1 MFPFSICGVS
11 MILVSRSRQGVFD
24 GECGRPHAD
33 AVEPVGRLAW
43 RHSKYS
49 NGAAMP
55 YDPLTPRSPG
65 FLHQVPAF
73 LAGDDTPRDLLERCI
88 AVIEARDSE
97 IQAFV
102 TLNLEGARSAAD
114 AASARYAAGNPL
126 SPVDGLPIGL
136 KDIIETADMA
146 TQCGSPI
153 YEGYESGRDAPIA
166 AALRRGGAVIV
177 GKTASTEFAFGAV
190 TATRNPFDLERTP
203 GTSSS
208 GSAAA
213 VGASMLPV
221 AIGTQLMS
229 SVMRPAS
236 YCGQVGVKPTYG
248 AIRQAGIHPFSPSG
262 EHVGAHASTLADAWA
277 VLRFL
282 SNEGGPEPGF
292 HGINGPDTPPAA
304 KKPARLMRMY
314 TPGWQIADSDVRAAF
329 EAGLDRLSNAGVEIV
344 EPAGVPA
351 LAALEDDFARAEWC
365 ISEIAAFEMRWP
377 FFEYE
382 AAGHTHH
389 PRIAT
394 ALARAH
400 EMTLTDYHSALDF
413 KAAFGDRLLGV
424 GGTIDGIVGL
434 TAPEVAPVG
443 LDNIGHPVMCAPAT
457 CAGVPSLTLPLLAAH
472 DMPLGL
478 QLVGFHGQDAN
489 LFAHAAWVEDL
500 LG

>member
-1 MFPFSICGVS
+1 
-11 MILVSRSRQGVFD
+11 
-24 GECGRPHAD
+24 
-33 AVEPVGRLAW
+33 
-43 RHSKYS
+43 
-49 NGAAMP
+49 MP
-55 YDPLTPRSPG
+55 YDSAISRLPG
-65 FLHQVPAF
+65 FLEQVPAF

-88 AVIEARDSE
+88 AVIEARDPE

-102 TLNLEGARSAAD
+102 TLNLKGARAAAD
-114 AASARYAAGNPL
+114 AAGARYAAGNPL

-136 KDIIETADMA
+136 KDIIETSDMA

-153 YEGYESGRDAPIA
+153 FEGYEGGRDAPIA

-177 GKTASTEFAFGAV
+177 GKTASTEFAYGAI
-190 TATRNPFDLERTP
+190 TATRNPFDPERTP

-213 VGASMLPV
+213 VGAGMLPV

-236 YCGQVGVKPTYG
+236 YCGHVGVKPTYG

-262 EHVGAHASTLADAWA
+262 EHVGAHAATLADAWA

-282 SNEGGPEPGF
+282 SNEAGPVPGSR
-292 HGINGPDTPPAA
+292 GITGPVTLPAA
-304 KKPARLMRMY
+304 KKPVRLMRMY
-314 TPGWQIADSDVRAAF
+314 TPGWEIADPQVRAAL

-351 LAALEDDFARAEWC
+351 LAALEDDFARAERC
-365 ISEIAAFEMRWP
+365 IAEIAAFEMRWP
-377 FFEYE
+377 FFEYQ

-389 PRIAT
+389 PRIARV
-394 ALARAH
+394 LARAH
-400 EMTLTDYHSALDF
+400 EITLADYHAALDF

-424 GGTIDGIVGL
+424 RGTVDGIVGL

-443 LDNIGHPVMCAPAT
+443 LENIGHPVMCAPAT
-457 CAGVPSLTLPLLAAH
+457 CAGAPSLTLPLLAAH

-478 QLVGFHGQDAN
+478 QLVGFHGQDAG
-489 LFAHAAWVEDL
+489 LFARAAWVENL
-500 LG
+500 FG

>member
-1 MFPFSICGVS
+1 
-11 MILVSRSRQGVFD
+11 
-24 GECGRPHAD
+24 
-33 AVEPVGRLAW
+33 
-43 RHSKYS
+43 
-49 NGAAMP
+49 MP
-55 YDPLTPRSPG
+55 YDPAIPLSPG
-65 FLHQVPAF
+65 FLEQVPTF

-88 AVIEARDSE
+88 AVIEVRDAE
-97 IQAFV
+97 IQGFV
-102 TLNLEGARSAAD
+102 TLNLDGARAAAD

-136 KDIIETADMA
+136 KDIIETADMP

-153 YEGYESGRDAPIA
+153 YEGYQGGRDAPLT

-177 GKTASTEFAFGAV
+177 GKTASTEFAYGNV
-190 TATRNPFDLERTP
+190 MATRNPFDPERTP

-208 GSAAA
+208 GSAAV
-213 VGASMLPV
+213 VGAGMLPV

-236 YCGQVGVKPTYG
+236 YCGHVGVKPTYG

-262 EHVGAHASTLADAWA
+262 EHVGAHAASLADAWA

-282 SNEGGPEPGF
+282 SSEAGPVPGSHGITGPETLP
-292 HGINGPDTPPAA
+292 TAE
-304 KKPARLMRMY
+304 KPARLMRMY
-314 TPGWQIADSDVRAAF
+314 TPGWDIADADVKAAF
-329 EAGLDRLSNAGVEIV
+329 EAALDRLSNAGVEMV

-351 LAALEDDFARAEWC
+351 LAALEDDFARADWC
-365 ISEIAAFEMRWP
+365 IAEIAAFEMRWP

-389 PRIAT
+389 ARIAK

-400 EMTLTDYHSALDF
+400 EITLADYHTALDF
-413 KAAFGDRLLGV
+413 KAAFRDRLLGV
-424 GGTIDGIVGL
+424 RDAIDGIVGL

-443 LDNIGHPVMCAPAT
+443 LENIGHPITCSPAT
-457 CAGVPSLTLPLLAAH
+457 CAGAPSLTLPLMGAH

-478 QLVGFHGQDAN
+478 QLIGFHGEDAR
-489 LFAHAAWVEDL
+489 LFGQAAWVE
-500 LG
+500 GVFG

>member
-1 MFPFSICGVS
+1 
-11 MILVSRSRQGVFD
+11 
-24 GECGRPHAD
+24 
-33 AVEPVGRLAW
+33 
-43 RHSKYS
+43 
-49 NGAAMP
+49 MP
-55 YDPLTPRSPG
+55 YDPAIPLSPG
-65 FLHQVPAF
+65 FLEQVPAF
-73 LAGDDTPRDLLERCI
+73 RAGDDTPRDLLERCI
-88 AVIEARDSE
+88 AVIEARE
-97 IQAFV
+97 PEVQAFV
-102 TLNLEGARSAAD
+102 TLNLDGARAAAD

-136 KDIIETADMA
+136 KDIIETADMP

-153 YEGYESGRDAPIA
+153 FEGNETGRDAPLT

-177 GKTASTEFAFGAV
+177 GKTASTEFAYGNIM
-190 TATRNPFDLERTP
+190 ATCNPFDPTRTP

-213 VGASMLPV
+213 VGAGMLPV

-262 EHVGAHASTLADAWA
+262 EHVGAHAASLADAWA

-282 SNEGGPEPGF
+282 SNEAGPVPGSHGIVGPEF
-292 HGINGPDTPPAA
+292 LPAGER
-304 KKPARLMRMY
+304 PARLMRMY
-314 TPGWQIADSDVRAAF
+314 TPGWHLADADVKAAF
-329 EAGLDRLSNAGVEIV
+329 EAALNRLSNAGVEIV
-344 EPAGVPA
+344 EPASAPA
-351 LAALEDDFARAEWC
+351 LQALEDDFARADWC
-365 ISEIAAFEMRWP
+365 IAEIAAFEMRWP

-389 PRIAT
+389 PRIGK

-400 EMTLTDYHSALDF
+400 EITLAEYHTALEF
-413 KAAFGDRLLGV
+413 KAALRERLLGARDS
-424 GGTIDGIVGL
+424 IDGIVGL

-443 LDNIGHPVMCAPAT
+443 LENIGNPVTCSPAT
-457 CAGVPSLTLPLLAAH
+457 CAGAPSLTLPLMAAH

-478 QLVGFHGQDAN
+478 QLVGFHGEDAR
-489 LFAHAAWVEDL
+489 LFAQAAWVE
-500 LG
+500 GAFG

>member
-1 MFPFSICGVS
+1 
-11 MILVSRSRQGVFD
+11 
-24 GECGRPHAD
+24 
-33 AVEPVGRLAW
+33 
-43 RHSKYS
+43 
-49 NGAAMP
+49 MP
-55 YDPLTPRSPG
+55 YDPAVPPSPG
-65 FLHQVPAF
+65 FLAFAPAF
-73 LAGDDTPRDLLERCI
+73 RAGDDTPRDLLERCI
-88 AVIEARDSE
+88 AVIEARDGE
-97 IQAFV
+97 LQAFV
-102 TLNLEGARSAAD
+102 TLNLDGARAAAD
-114 AASARYAAGNPL
+114 AATARYVAGNPR

-153 YEGYESGRDAPIA
+153 YAGFEGGRDAPVA

-177 GKTASTEFAFGAV
+177 GKTASTEFAYGAIM
-190 TATRNPFDLERTP
+190 ATRNPFDPERTP

-213 VGASMLPV
+213 VGAGMVPV

-229 SVMRPAS
+229 SVMRPAA

-248 AIRQAGIHPFSPSG
+248 AIRQAAIHPFSPSG
-262 EHVGAHASTLADAWA
+262 EHVGAHAATLADAWA

-282 SNEGGPEPGF
+282 SHEAGPVPGCHGIDGPEAP
-292 HGINGPDTPPAA
+292 PPAE
-304 KKPARLMRMY
+304 KPARLMRMY
-314 TPGWQIADSDVRAAF
+314 TPGWELADAEVKAAF
-329 EAGLDRLSNAGVEIV
+329 EGALDRLSNAGAEIV

-389 PRIAT
+389 RRIEK
-394 ALARAH
+394 LLERAH
-400 EMTLTDYHSALDF
+400 TITLADYHAALDF
-413 KAAFGDRLLGV
+413 KAAFGKRLRAAGE
-424 GGTIDGIVGL
+424 TIDAIAGL

-443 LDNIGHPVMCAPAT
+443 LENIGHPVMCAPAT
-457 CAGVPSLTLPLLAAH
+457 CAGAPSLTLPLLAAH

-478 QLVGFHGQDAN
+478 QLVGFHGQDAR
-489 LFAHAAWVEDL
+489 LFAQAAWVETVF
-500 LG
+500 G